1 MWIEIKTARNQVY
14 SLSKSLSIILSQQS
28 SYKSLWNGTILQ
40 KKDRGFVNVETY
52 AIAAKE
58 VKDDHPS
65 VRKAANACNINFMT
79 FQHLIL
85 ITNKEK
91 F

>member
-1 MWIEIKTARNQVY
+1 MVQF
-14 SLSKSLSIILSQQS
+14 
-28 SYKSLWNGTILQ
+28 YKKRTN
-40 KKDRGFVNVETY
+40 RGFVNVETY

-79 FQHLIL
+79 F
-85 ITNKEK
+85 
-91 F
+91 